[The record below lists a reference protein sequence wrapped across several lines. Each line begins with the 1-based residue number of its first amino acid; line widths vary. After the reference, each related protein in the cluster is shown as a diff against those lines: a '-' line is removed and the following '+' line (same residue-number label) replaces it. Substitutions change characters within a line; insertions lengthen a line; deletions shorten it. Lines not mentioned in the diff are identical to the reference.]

1 MMELSQSVDEMSN
14 TYATI
19 SNIPEKLFYEV
30 NYMQRV
36 RNNIHKARKHMQKSR
51 RDIRKLGGP
60 EKARLLREI
69 ELYDDYGNRVTNLAT
84 LRAIKEAM
92 TFSAEW
98 RRHNERGNV

>member
-19 SNIPEKLFYEV
+19 SSIPEKLSYEV
-30 NYMQRV
+30 NDMQRV

-69 ELYDDYGNRVTNLAT
+69 ELYDDYGNRVTNIAT
-84 LRAIKEAM
+84 LRAIAEADR
-92 TFSAEW
+92 FVADW
-98 RRHNERGNV
+98 KRNYAR

>member
-1 MMELSQSVDEMSN
+1 MGELSQSVDEMSN

-19 SNIPEKLFYEV
+19 SSIPEKLSHEV
-30 NYMQRV
+30 NDMQRV

-84 LRAIKEAM
+84 LRAIAE
-92 TFSAEW
+92 SDRIVAEW
-98 RRHNERGNV
+98 KRIYAG